1 MIVENGGF
9 GAAGAAP
16 IAKLAVDYFLLG
28 KRPDDKSKELL
39 KMMDTDNP
47 AVEKV
52 DASLMQSE
60 SEVKAEAES
69 EGGPAP
75 GATSPAPKN

>member
-16 IAKLAVDYFLLG
+16 IAKLALDYFLLG

>member
-16 IAKLAVDYFLLG
+16 IAKLALDYFLLG
-28 KRPDDKSKELL
+28 KRPDEQSRELIKSMGGTPLERV
-39 KMMDTDNP
+39 DTT
-47 AVEKV
+47 
-52 DASLMQSE
+52 LMQSE
-60 SEVKAEAES
+60 SEAQAEAES

-75 GATSPAPKN
+75 GAVTPPTKE